1 MNIFVTGGSGFLGQ
15 RLIQRLIRDNNH
27 VTALARSDS
36 SRQILEQLGAK
47 TIRGALD
54 NISEWETQLAGQEIV
69 IHCAAP
75 VEFWGAWEKFERGI
89 TLATKNLLIAAT
101 KMHLQRFI
109 YISSESV
116 LQDTAPLV
124 DIDETFPC
132 PDRPNSNYGQAKKLA
147 EREILNLQTDT
158 KCIIL
163 RPTYI
168 WGKGDK
174 TPKTLAAKVKSGQFI
189 WVDNGDCLIETVHVD
204 NLVEAI
210 SLACVKGT
218 DKAIY
223 LVTDD
228 DPITVRNYFTEIFQI
243 QKVSPPAKNLPSSI
257 AKPLAV
263 LVESIW
269 KILNIKTP
277 PPISR
282 FELSFVAMPR
292 KYNISKIKR
301 ELGYRPIVTRAQ
313 GLISMRNGNG

>member
-54 NISEWETQLAGQEIV
+54 NISQWEMQLAGQEIV

-75 VEFWGAWEKFERGI
+75 VEFWGAWEKFEREI
-89 TLATKNLLIAAT
+89 TLATKHLLIAAT

-116 LQDTAPLV
+116 LQDTVPLV
-124 DIDETFPC
+124 NIDETFPC
-132 PDRPNSNYGQAKKLA
+132 PDRPNSYYGQAKKLA
-147 EREILNLQTDT
+147 EQEILNLQTDT

-243 QKVSPPAKNLPSSI
+243 QKISPPTKNLPSSI

-269 KILNIKTP
+269 KILNLKTP
-277 PPISR
+277 PPLSR

-313 GLISMRNGNG
+313 GLLSMSNGND